1 MLVRSSSCGSICY
14 SRHLLSNARHDPLSR
29 GAKFR
34 CTSDRRWNDSIAST
48 DWPISRNGYHSN
60 RVHTSKIS
68 HSSRDVPAKECLEIG
83 LANYMAPPGETALSK
98 ALEIAKL
105 LSSHPQR
112 NLRNDRLS
120 VYTNYDWP
128 TMLKTELKYGLDTLS
143 FPLDQVAKFSSKL

>member
-1 MLVRSSSCGSICY
+1 MLVRSSSRGSICY
-14 SRHLLSNARHDPLSR
+14 SGHLLSNARYDSLTR
-29 GAKFR
+29 GANFR
-34 CTSDRRWNDSIAST
+34 CSFDRRWNDSIAST

-60 RVHTSKIS
+60 RVCASKGS
-68 HSSRDVPAKECLEIG
+68 YTSRDVPAKECLEIG